1 VRLTL
6 KLQKLLNTGNVL
18 KATPDKSGY
27 CPRCRE
33 DVRTIRPWP
42 YWRRVRYG
50 YFAILAVA
58 LCGSPVLLVD
68 GFVLIPSLMVFISA
82 IGPLNALVAKQP
94 TCAQCGSPTEKLR
107 MLRLV
112 SSQPPSKSP
121 KLPKSSKSS
130 KSPRPRPPERKRGPN
145 TQP

>member
-18 KATPDKSGY
+18 KATPEKSGY

-42 YWRRVRYG
+42 HWRRVRYG
-50 YFAILAVA
+50 YFAILGVA
-58 LCGSPVLLVD
+58 LCGFPVLLVD
-68 GFVLIPSLMVFISA
+68 GFVLIPSLMVFMAA
-82 IGPLNALVAKQP
+82 IGPLNSLVAKQP
-94 TCAQCGSPTEKLR
+94 TCAQCGSPTERLR
-107 MLRLV
+107 GLRLI
-112 SSQPPSKSP
+112 SSQPPT
-121 KLPKSSKSS
+121 KLPKSP

-145 TQP
+145 TQQ